1 MDKKKLKTYKE
12 TLLQAKAA
20 VLKELQV
27 EQEYM
32 VYNDEGDLVDIADSH
47 INNQLI
53 NRLSDMDRERL
64 ALIDSAL
71 VKIEGGNYGIC
82 EGTGKPIPEA
92 RLKAIPWTP
101 YTREH
106 AEELEKRARTIG

>member
-1 MDKKKLKTYKE
+1 MDKKKLKTFKD
-12 TLLQAKAA
+12 TLLEAKAS
-20 VLKELQV
+20 VLKELEV

-64 ALIDSAL
+64 VLIDRAL
-71 VKIEGGNYGIC
+71 SKIDEGNYGVC

-106 AEELEKRARTIG
+106 AEELEKRARNIG

>member
-1 MDKKKLKTYKE
+1 MDKKKLKGFKDL
-12 TLLQAKAA
+12 LLQAKAA
-20 VLKELQV
+20 VLKELEV

-32 VYNDEGDLVDIADSH
+32 VYNEEGDLVDIADSH

-53 NRLSDMDRERL
+53 NRLSDLDREKL
-64 ALIDSAL
+64 EQIDHALS
-71 VKIEGGNYGIC
+71 KIEDGSYGVC
-82 EGTGKPIPEA
+82 EGTGKVIPEA

-106 AEELEKRARTIG
+106 AEELEKRARNMG

>member
-1 MDKKKLKTYKE
+1 MDKKKIKAFKDL
-12 TLLQAKAA
+12 LLQAKAD
-20 VLKELQV
+20 VLRELEV
-27 EQEYM
+27 EQEY
-32 VYNDEGDLVDIADSH
+32 VTYNDEGDMVDIADTL

-64 ALIDSAL
+64 NLIDKAL
-71 VKIEGGNYGIC
+71 QKVEEGTYGVC
-82 EGTGKPIPEA
+82 DGTGKPIPEA

-106 AEELEKRARTIG
+106 AEELERKQRSIG